1 MHVCVWSGQR
11 LGCRAQQF
19 MKGFECQA
27 RESGFSS
34 IGSGNLEG
42 FNRERMTCLS
52 ECFGKTC
59 DLRFE
64 STSRAIDKCLED
76 SHIVRA

>member
-1 MHVCVWSGQR
+1 
-11 LGCRAQQF
+11 

-59 DLRFE
+59 DRSGHSE
-64 STSRAIDKCLED
+64 SDSFIQHVVAAHVLQAKSRGKKCFVSTWL
-76 SHIVRA
+76 VF